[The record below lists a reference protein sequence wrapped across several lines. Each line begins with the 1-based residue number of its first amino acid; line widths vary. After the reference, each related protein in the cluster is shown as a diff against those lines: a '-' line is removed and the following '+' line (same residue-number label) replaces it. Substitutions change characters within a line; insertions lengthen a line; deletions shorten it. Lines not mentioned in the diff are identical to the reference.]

1 MAKLVEREAQELSEA
16 ELGADT
22 HLAIRIKAGTAALVA
37 YDAVEDH
44 EDSWS
49 FLHAKYQDA

>member
-22 HLAIRIKAGTAALVA
+22 HAIVRVKAGTAALVA